1 MSSISVF
8 SEAKLVVL
16 AIASKYG
23 RPRLIHLSTDDARDL
38 ATALFEE
45 ADAIDAARENRQPD
59 RQKRGRILK
68 LLENPPKD

>member
-23 RPRLIHLSTDDARDL
+23 RATLIHLSTDDAREL
-38 ATALFEE
+38 ATVLFEE
-45 ADAIDAARENRQPD
+45 ADRIDDRENQRPD
-59 RQKRGRILK
+59 MQKRGRILK
-68 LLENPPKD
+68 LLENPTKD